1 MQSQLA
7 EQPVIDLTV
16 DEKPRIPVLSGN
28 SVEAV
33 ASTDFDLIEPTS
45 LGYSDFYFEAP
56 PITPDPDLSLIPSYG
71 GFWSQKSASGFIGP
85 FTEPEVHTVSLQTPS
100 PGFLPN
106 DRSWDGTYV
115 DEIGTLV
122 GPFSHN
128 QSKYQAT
135 SGQRNATEIGVGNLS
150 DPFEHNAEIPKTSPS
165 PEIRISGKGSW
176 ERNHSSSLKDHKS
189 DIGKESGLM
198 KCKRTCRNNKG
209 QKPLSCPFHKKN
221 PQRHQNCSKFNL
233 RRIKDVKQ
241 HIYRHH
247 CKPAIYCPRC
257 SQDFKYPSE
266 RDDHIRK
273 AKCVVKEVPHDDGI
287 ISENQRQKLRNY
299 SNRGTSIEEQW
310 MELWKLLFPR
320 TKPPRSP
327 HVEAGQAELLS
338 CLRGYWDDNADQIIM
353 QFLSE
358 QEIGPMS
365 PALIKRIV
373 DLFWDRFEGNSA
385 EPDPSS
391 NGERSSTP
399 EQRLASESW
408 FGDELLLGDMYQQSE
423 IDPFELDHGQ
433 QSGIWDVGLT
443 NDLGI
448 NSTQQ

>member
-1 MQSQLA
+1 MQSQPA
-7 EQPVIDLTV
+7 EQPVINLTV
-16 DEKPRIPVLSGN
+16 DEKSRIPDLSGN
-28 SVEAV
+28 SVETIA
-33 ASTDFDLIEPTS
+33 ATNFDLIEPTS
-45 LGYSDFYFEAP
+45 FGYSDCYFGVP
-56 PITPDPDLSLIPSYG
+56 PITPNPDLPFLPSYE
-71 GFWSQKSASGFIGP
+71 GFWSQKSSSEFTGP
-85 FTEPEVHTVSLQTPS
+85 FTEPEIHRISLHTPP

-106 DRSWDGTYV
+106 DTSWDGTYV
-115 DEIGTLV
+115 DETGTLV
-122 GPFSHN
+122 DPFYN
-128 QSKYQAT
+128 QSKYQET
-135 SGQRNATEIGVGNLS
+135 SGQRNATKIGVGNLS

-165 PEIRISGKGSW
+165 PEITISAKGSW
-176 ERNHSSSLKDHKS
+176 ERNHSSLKDRKS
-189 DIGKESGLM
+189 DIGEESGLM
-198 KCKRTCRNNKG
+198 DCKRTYRNNKG

-273 AKCVVKEVPHDDGI
+273 AICVVKEVPHDDGI

-299 SNRGTSIEEQW
+299 GNRKTSIEEQW

-327 HVEAGQAELLS
+327 HVEGGQAELLS
-338 CLRGYWDDNADQIIM
+338 CLRSYWDDNADQIIM

-358 QEIGPMS
+358 QEIKPMS

-373 DLFWDRFEGNSA
+373 DLFWDRFETKSA
-385 EPDPSS
+385 ELDLSS

-399 EQRLASESW
+399 RQRLASESW
-408 FGDELLLGDMYQQSE
+408 FGDELRPEDMYQQSE
-423 IDPFELDHGQ
+423 IDVFELDRGQ
-433 QSGIWDVGLT
+433 QSGTWDMGLT

-448 NSTQQ
+448 NSTRQ